1 VRWGDWAA
9 NSISHNA
16 YAFADFRD
24 LVARNIFQAPHETAG
39 PANLE
44 GIGLGR
50 FAQPKMQARVA
61 LLDLSAAAAHFLRLL
76 MVADS
81 DANFGADGVAIG
93 LYFFQFQ

>member
-1 VRWGDWAA
+1 MRWGDWAA

-50 FAQPKMQARVA
+50 SAQPKMQAKVA
-61 LLDLSAAAAHFLRLL
+61 LLDLSAAAGTSC
-76 MVADS
+76 VC
-81 DANFGADGVAIG
+81 
-93 LYFFQFQ
+93 